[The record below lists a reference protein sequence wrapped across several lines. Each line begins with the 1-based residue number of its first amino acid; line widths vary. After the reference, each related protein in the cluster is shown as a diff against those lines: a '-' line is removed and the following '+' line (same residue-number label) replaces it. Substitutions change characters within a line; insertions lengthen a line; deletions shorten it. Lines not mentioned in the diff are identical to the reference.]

1 MMNRGKLEEWAVRL
15 HMLRNRNRIQKAYKE
30 EAQRIAKV
38 QVTKLTEQ
46 TLIDRIEAYLIAL
59 EVM

>member
-1 MMNRGKLEEWAVRL
+1 MNRGKLEEWAVRL
-15 HMLRNRNRIQKAYKE
+15 HMLRNRNRIPKGSKE

-38 QVTKLTEQ
+38 HMTKLTEQ
-46 TLIDRIEAYLIAL
+46 SLIDRIDAYLIAL

>member
-1 MMNRGKLEEWAVRL
+1 MEELAVRL
-15 HMLRNRNRIQKAYKE
+15 HMLRNRNRIQKAYKP
-30 EAQRIAKV
+30 EALRIARV

-46 TLIDRIEAYLIAL
+46 ALIDRIIAYIDAL